1 MTRWSRW
8 CRPLLMV
15 LVIVLGDAVFRPQTA
30 WAWHGRCHVGAWC
43 GGWGGAWGGCGP
55 VVGFGPRFFPRP
67 WCGPVV
73 GPPVVGPGCFG
84 WGGFSGG
91 SRFGFAESISIGGP
105 FGGFFSGTIRSG
117 VIVPGW
123 YGTGWCSPGWYG
135 PWWGGSPW
143 GCTPL
148 PWGCGWRIGPPIVV
162 SPFPA
167 AIAPQF
173 GPAGVLPFMGFAG
186 GSPARGVAA
195 VPRQPVVVAQAAS
208 ARPAIAIRATNGD
221 TRLRALRLV
230 AVGDRH
236 LRAAVA
242 DPRKL
247 AAALD
252 AYRRAAVIAPDLP
265 DTFLRQAIVLAALD
279 RDSDATRAIER
290 AVAID
295 PRLGQAA
302 ADPAA
307 VAERLPPDP
316 VFGAAADPVDGTLAS
331 RTAGL
336 LARIFATDGGRA
348 APAGANWI
356 AARWSRAL
364 GVQPAAGDL
373 DAVAAK

>member
-15 LVIVLGDAVFRPQTA
+15 LVIVLGDAVLRPQSA
-30 WAWHGRCHVGAWC
+30 WAWHGRFHV
-43 GGWGGAWGGCGP
+43 GAWGGCGP
-55 VVGFGPRFFPRP
+55 VVGFGPRFWSRP
-67 WCGPVV
+67 WCGPFV
-73 GPPVVGPGCFG
+73 GPPVIGPGCLG
-84 WGGFSGG
+84 WGGFYGG
-91 SRFGFAESISIGGP
+91 TRFGFAESISIGGP

-117 VIVPGW
+117 VVVPGW
-123 YGTGWCSPGWYG
+123 YGPC
-135 PWWGGSPW
+135 WGGSPW
-143 GCTPL
+143 GYTPL
-148 PWGCGWRIGPPIVV
+148 PFGCGWRIGPPIVV

-173 GPAGVLPFMGFAG
+173 GPAGVLPFMGFSG
-186 GSPARGVAA
+186 GPPARAVAA
-195 VPRQPVVVAQAAS
+195 VPRQPLVVAQATAA

-236 LRAAVA
+236 LRAAVEE
-242 DPRKL
+242 PRKL

-279 RDSDATRAIER
+279 RDSDAARSIER

-295 PRLGQAA
+295 PRLGRAA
-302 ADPAA
+302 ADA
-307 VAERLPPDP
+307 VAEAERLPPDP
-316 VFGAAADPVDGTLAS
+316 VFGAADPVDGTLAS

-336 LARIFATDGGRA
+336 LARIFATDGVRA
-348 APAGANWI
+348 APVGANWI

-364 GVQPAAGDL
+364 GGQPAAGDL